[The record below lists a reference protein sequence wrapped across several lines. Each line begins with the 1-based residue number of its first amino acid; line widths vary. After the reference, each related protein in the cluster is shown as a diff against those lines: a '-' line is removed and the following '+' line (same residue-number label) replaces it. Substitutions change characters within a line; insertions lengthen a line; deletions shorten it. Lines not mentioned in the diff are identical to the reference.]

1 MQTCVIAY
9 VHRGTAHGQ
18 SVRCESQG
26 EGRTRDAR
34 TQARHV
40 EDRLRQNGQEPQT
53 GDCDR
58 PVRGASGRRQGAGAQ
73 EESRLEPQ
81 SSRGLK
87 VKGECRDVVAP
98 QDRLVPGSAK
108 KEQQRVDAG
117 PVESRLTA
125 AVELKKALRDAVIAA
140 AVRLA

>member
-9 VHRGTAHGQ
+9 VCRGTPHGQ
-18 SVRCESQG
+18 SIRCESQG

-40 EDRLRQNGQEPQT
+40 EERLRQEGQEPQT

-58 PVRGASGRRQGAGAQ
+58 AVRGTSGRRQGAGAAQ
-73 EESRLEPQ
+73 EEGRLEPQ
-81 SSRGLK
+81 SSQEFAVER
-87 VKGECRDVVAP
+87 EFEDVGAP
-98 QDRLVPGSAK
+98 QEHVLRPP
-108 KEQQRVDAG
+108 KEQQLVVAG
-117 PVESRLTA
+117 PEESRLTA
-125 AVELKKALRDAVIAA
+125 PGDLKKGLQDAVIGA